1 MISMSFVKGD
11 NPSINGNAYEIDYFA
26 NESMNYVTSIADDFL
41 TKESLYMYEH
51 AIEGKD
57 YRVDERLYTEGKNI
71 FETIGEKVIAVCK
84 KVVEFIK
91 NIIEKIKGASFKN
104 KSNVDKINIFVKKYG
119 KRNPVLRDDV
129 VYHYKKGDL
138 DVTDV
143 KSLKEM
149 KDAYDN
155 LIAMS
160 SKYND
165 PNTLRGKAKLFIK
178 GLSTTTT
185 AAVATVGGV
194 AGLVVTLQQ
203 IKKNN
208 IQMKNDSNEVAK
220 KIESIKKENDKLQK
234 DNDRLKKGNDRLK
247 DENYKLRKKIKNM
260 PESTEDLDSNAVMY
274 NEAASPKTNVENM
287 KIISQATIA
296 YQNWLARRSSKSF
309 SLYMSISKFIENIY
323 NRSKAWEESNA
334 QATTT
339 NETDNK

>member
-91 NIIEKIKGASFKN
+91 NIIEKIKSASFKN

-143 KSLKEM
+143 KSLREM

-165 PNTLRGKAKLFIK
+165 PSTLRGKAKLFIK

-203 IKKNN
+203 IKENN
-208 IQMKNDSNEVAK
+208 IQMKNDSSEVAK
-220 KIESIKKENDKLQK
+220 KIESIKKE
-234 DNDRLKKGNDRLK
+234 NDRLK

-260 PESTEDLDSNAVMY
+260 PESTEELDSNGIMY

-296 YQNWLARRSSKSF
+296 YQNWLAKRSSKSF

>member
-91 NIIEKIKGASFKN
+91 NIIEKIKSASFKN

-165 PNTLRGKAKLFIK
+165 PSTLRGKAKLFIK

-208 IQMKNDSNEVAK
+208 IQMKNDSSEVAK
-220 KIESIKKENDKLQK
+220 KIESIKKE
-234 DNDRLKKGNDRLK
+234 NDRLK

-260 PESTEDLDSNAVMY
+260 PESTEELDSNGVMY

-296 YQNWLARRSSKSF
+296 YQNWLAKRSSKSF

-334 QATTT
+334 QTTTT